1 MKSRN
6 IWTKLSIK
14 NPLKLVHILK
24 NIQFPC
30 SLINLLAIVIT
41 GLPVLQKGRK
51 TEWIRVLVGS
61 NRKRQVCG
69 SCEKVPKFIYLFLN
83 LGGGVLAITRI
94 LCCYIVL
101 KLVIDRIRK
110 HGYFWTFWFA
120 PCFHHVHWIT
130 WDSRQSGNEILS
142 VYVILQKRTFYQKIL
157 RKMWILRI
165 LGACMLIWINFDS
178 FAITYL
184 SSLLQKFHFPEEV
197 VLDSLKT

>member
-1 MKSRN
+1 ME
-6 IWTKLSIK
+6 LSIE
-14 NPLKLVHILK
+14 NLLKLVHIFK

-30 SLINLLAIVIT
+30 PLINLLTIVTT

-51 TEWIRVLVGS
+51 TEWIRVLVDS

-69 SCEKVPKFIYLFLN
+69 SCEKVPTFIYLFFN
-83 LGGGVLAITRI
+83 LGGGVA
-94 LCCYIVL
+94 CYNKNFVLLYFVL

-130 WDSRQSGNEILS
+130 WDSRQSGNEIWS
-142 VYVILQKRTFYQKIL
+142 VYVILQNRTFYQKIL

-165 LGACMLIWINFDS
+165 WGACMLICINFDS
-178 FAITYL
+178 FTNTYL
-184 SSLLQKFHFPEEV
+184 SSLLQKFRFPKEV

>member
-1 MKSRN
+1 MKSHN

-30 SLINLLAIVIT
+30 LLINLLAIVTT

-61 NRKRQVCG
+61 NRKRQVWS
-69 SCEKVPKFIYLFLN
+69 SCEKVPTFMFVFSFGWWCACYNKNF
-83 LGGGVLAITRI
+83 VL
-94 LCCYIVL
+94 LYFVL

-130 WDSRQSGNEILS
+130 WDSRQSGNEIWS
-142 VYVILQKRTFYQKIL
+142 VYVLLQKRTFYQKIL

-184 SSLLQKFHFPEEV
+184 SSLLQKFHFPKEV